1 MSEIPRHMAAVQLL
15 GHGGFDKLRYSET
28 VPVPEPQ
35 DGEVL
40 IRVSAAGVNNT
51 DINTR
56 IGWYAPEAGQSTAEA
71 LHSGAE
77 PERGDWSGSGLQFP
91 RIQGADVCGFVVKV
105 GKRVDAARLGERV
118 IVQSCLRS
126 LAKRNFI
133 PWLGSERD
141 GACAQFVS
149 APAADTYSVKCELS
163 DAELAA
169 IPCAFG
175 TAENLLSRAKLGAG
189 ETVLIAGAS
198 GNVGLAAIQ
207 LAKRRGARVVAIA
220 AAQKFAVLE
229 SIGSDRCVERG
240 AVLVAS
246 LGPNS
251 IDVVIDVVGGPQ
263 WPQLV
268 EVLKIGGR
276 YAVSGAIAGPLVEL
290 DLRKLYLK
298 DLTLFGCTSQDPE
311 VFPNLI
317 SYLERGEIHPLVSR
331 EYALQDIAAA
341 QEDFLSKRHV
351 GKIILVPPVLQQEH
365 G

>member
-1 MSEIPRHMAAVQLL
+1 MINIPRHMAAVQLW

-28 VPVPEPQ
+28 VRVPEPQ

-40 IRVSAAGVNNT
+40 IQVSAAGINNT

-56 IGWYAPEAGQSTAEA
+56 IGWYAPEAGQSTADA

-77 PERGDWSGSGLQFP
+77 PERGDWSGAGLQFP
-91 RIQGADVCGFVVKV
+91 RIQGADVCGYIVKT
-105 GKRVDAARLGERV
+105 GKGVDAARLGERV

-126 LAKRNFI
+126 LAEGSFI

-141 GACAQFVS
+141 GAFAQFVS
-149 APAADTYSVKCELS
+149 APAADTHAVQCDLS

-175 TAENLLSRAKLGAG
+175 TAENLINRTKLTKG
-189 ETVLIAGAS
+189 ETVLITGAS

-207 LAKRRGARVVAIA
+207 LAKRRGARVIAIA
-220 AAQKFAVLE
+220 AREKFAVLE
-229 SIGSDRCVERG
+229 SIGGHRCVERG
-240 AVLVAS
+240 ADLVDA
-246 LGPNS
+246 LQPNS
-251 IDVVIDVVGGPQ
+251 VDVVIDVVGGPQ
-263 WPQLV
+263 WPELL
-268 EVLKIGGR
+268 EVLSIGGR

-298 DLTLFGCTSQDPE
+298 DLTLFGCTSQDGDI
-311 VFPNLI
+311 FRNLI
-317 SYLERGEIHPLVSR
+317 DYLERGEIRPLVSR
-331 EYALQDIAAA
+331 EYPLQDIAAA

-351 GKIILVPPVLQQEH
+351 GKIILVPPAV
-365 G
+365 